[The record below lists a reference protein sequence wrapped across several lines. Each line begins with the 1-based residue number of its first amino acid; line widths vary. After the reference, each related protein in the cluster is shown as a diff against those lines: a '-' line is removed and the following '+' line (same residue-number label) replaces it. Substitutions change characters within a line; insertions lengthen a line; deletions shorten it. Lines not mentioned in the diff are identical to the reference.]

1 MAGARFLDPSSIP
14 LKRQS
19 GGNIWATLVPI
30 IQGAIVV
37 GLLAVVG
44 LFFVPVLQTEK
55 GYRDELA
62 KKQREIAAA
71 EEVQTQLKLE
81 TEHMKNDDSYVEHIA
96 RDQLNMGK
104 PGETIIRF
112 DKYQPVSQSRRRL
125 ILKLITFPVRINSFD
140 SEIFCCLHRVL
151 Y

>member
-44 LFFVPVLQTEK
+44 LFFVPVIQTETNYK
-55 GYRDELA
+55 EKLA
-62 KKQREIAAA
+62 QIQDKIAAA
-71 EEVQTQLKLE
+71 QEYQAQLKLE
-81 TEHMKNDDSYVEHIA
+81 TEHMKNDPAYVEHIA

-112 DKYQPVSQSRRRL
+112 DRYQSTGSAATSTHDLPEDD
-125 ILKLITFPVRINSFD
+125 PN
-140 SEIFCCLHRVL
+140 
-151 Y
+151 

>member
-1 MAGARFLDPSSIP
+1 MANARFLDPSSIP

-44 LFFVPVLQTEK
+44 LFFLPVIQTENAYK
-55 GYRDELA
+55 AELA
-62 KKQREIAAA
+62 KLQRETGAA
-71 EEVQTQLKLE
+71 EDQQAQFKLE
-81 TEHMKNDDSYVEHIA
+81 TEYMKNNPAYVEHIA

-112 DKYQPVSQSRRRL
+112 DRYQQTAPNPKSIEALPADGSS
-125 ILKLITFPVRINSFD
+125 N
-140 SEIFCCLHRVL
+140 
-151 Y
+151 

>member
-1 MAGARFLDPSSIP
+1 MASARFLDPSSIP

-44 LFFVPVLQTEK
+44 LFFVPVLQTEH
-55 GYRDELA
+55 GYKTELA
-62 KKQREIAAA
+62 KEQREIAAA
-71 EEVQTQLKLE
+71 LETQAQLKLE
-81 TEHMKNDDSYVEHIA
+81 TEHMKNDPAYVEHIA
-96 RDQLNMGK
+96 RDELNMGK

-112 DKYQPVSQSRRRL
+112 DRYQPSPSSAGTSGAIPADGQ
-125 ILKLITFPVRINSFD
+125 
-140 SEIFCCLHRVL
+140 
-151 Y
+151 

>member
-30 IQGAIVV
+30 IKGAIVV

-44 LFFVPVLQTEK
+44 LFFVPVIQMEN
-55 GYRDELA
+55 GYKAEIA

-71 EEVQTQLKLE
+71 MDAQAQLKLE
-81 TEHMKNDDSYVEHIA
+81 TEHMKNDQAYIEHVA

-112 DKYQPVSQSRRRL
+112 DRYQNTAPNSTPTPAAPVDD
-125 ILKLITFPVRINSFD
+125 NN
-140 SEIFCCLHRVL
+140 
-151 Y
+151 

>member
-1 MAGARFLDPSSIP
+1 MASARFLDPSSIP

-44 LFFVPVLQTEK
+44 LFFVPVIQTET
-55 GYRDELA
+55 GYKNEIA

-71 EEVQTQLKLE
+71 LEYQGQLKLE
-81 TEHMKNDDSYVEHIA
+81 TEHMKNDPAYVEHIA

-112 DKYQPVSQSRRRL
+112 DRYQNAAPATKAAAPTPVDD
-125 ILKLITFPVRINSFD
+125 TN
-140 SEIFCCLHRVL
+140 
-151 Y
+151 

>member
-30 IQGAIVV
+30 IQGAIIV

-44 LFFVPVLQTEK
+44 LFFVPVIQTGNDYKGKLAELQRK
-55 GYRDELA
+55 
-62 KKQREIAAA
+62 IAAKQDEQA
-71 EEVQTQLKLE
+71 QLKLE
-81 TEHMKNDDSYVEHIA
+81 TEHMKNDPAYVEHIA

-112 DKYQPVSQSRRRL
+112 DRYQTVAP
-125 ILKLITFPVRINSFD
+125 NSKSARALPADD
-140 SEIFCCLHRVL
+140 SSN
-151 Y
+151 

>member
-1 MAGARFLDPSSIP
+1 MASARFLDPSSIP

-44 LFFVPVLQTEK
+44 LFFVPVLQTER
-55 GYRDELA
+55 GYKAELA
-62 KKQREIAAA
+62 TEQRQINAAL
-71 EEVQTQLKLE
+71 ETQTQLKLE
-81 TEHMKNDDSYVEHIA
+81 TEHMKNDPAYVEHIA

-112 DKYQPVSQSRRRL
+112 DRYQTAGTPTASHIV
-125 ILKLITFPVRINSFD
+125 PDDDGN
-140 SEIFCCLHRVL
+140 
-151 Y
+151 

>member
-1 MAGARFLDPSSIP
+1 MASARFLDPSSIP

-44 LFFVPVLQTEK
+44 LFFLPVIQTENK
-55 GYRDELA
+55 YKAELA
-62 KKQREIAAA
+62 KLQRETAAA
-71 EEVQTQLKLE
+71 EDQQVQLKLE
-81 TEHMKNDDSYVEHIA
+81 TEYMKNNPAYVEHIA

-112 DKYQPVSQSRRRL
+112 DRYQTAAP
-125 ILKLITFPVRINSFD
+125 NSKPAKAVPAA
-140 SEIFCCLHRVL
+140 SN
-151 Y
+151 

>member
-1 MAGARFLDPSSIP
+1 MASPRFLDPSSVP

-37 GLLAVVG
+37 GLLTVVG
-44 LFFVPVLQTEK
+44 LFFLPVIQTEN
-55 GYRDELA
+55 GYKADIA

-71 EEVQTQLKLE
+71 LDEQAELKLE
-81 TEHMKNDDSYVEHIA
+81 TEHMKNDPAYVEHIA

-104 PGETIIRF
+104 PGEAVIRF
-112 DKYQPVSQSRRRL
+112 DRYQPA
-125 ILKLITFPVRINSFD
+125 PPNSKSTSAAPDDD
-140 SEIFCCLHRVL
+140 SN
-151 Y
+151 

>member
-1 MAGARFLDPSSIP
+1 MASPRFLDPSSIP

-44 LFFVPVLQTEK
+44 LFFVPVIQKEN
-55 GYRDELA
+55 GYKAELA
-62 KKQREIAAA
+62 KLQNQIAARQ
-71 EEVQTQLKLE
+71 EEQAQLKLE
-81 TEHMKNDDSYVEHIA
+81 TEHMKNDPAYVEHIA

-112 DKYQPVSQSRRRL
+112 DRYQSAAATSPSTEAAPVD
-125 ILKLITFPVRINSFD
+125 D
-140 SEIFCCLHRVL
+140 SN
-151 Y
+151 

>member
-1 MAGARFLDPSSIP
+1 MASPRFLDPSSIP

-44 LFFVPVLQTEK
+44 LFFLPVIQTEN
-55 GYRDELA
+55 GYKAELA
-62 KKQREIAAA
+62 KLQDQIASRQEEQA
-71 EEVQTQLKLE
+71 ELKLE
-81 TEHMKNDDSYVEHIA
+81 TEHMKNDDAYVEHIA
-96 RDQLNMGK
+96 RDRLNMGK

-112 DKYQPVSQSRRRL
+112 DPYQPETPNPQSAS
-125 ILKLITFPVRINSFD
+125 TTSDED
-140 SEIFCCLHRVL
+140 SSN
-151 Y
+151 